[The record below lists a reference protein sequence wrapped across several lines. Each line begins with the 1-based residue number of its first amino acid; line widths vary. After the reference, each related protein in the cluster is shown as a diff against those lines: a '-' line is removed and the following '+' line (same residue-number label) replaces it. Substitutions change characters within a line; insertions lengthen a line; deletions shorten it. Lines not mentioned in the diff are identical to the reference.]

1 MRAQLDV
8 LNPGF
13 GPGTDIRK
21 DVPARVR
28 LMQYT
33 RKASSQ

>member
-8 LNPGF
+8 TISGF
-13 GPGTDIRK
+13 GQGQGIRK